1 MQIEIWRMNHDFHHN
16 QNYQKINEY
25 QFINN
30 MFFGAKKK
38 ETIKVDDTTSKDLEL
53 VTKMNHDL
61 AKSLDLKETLSNSLE
76 LIIKRINAQA
86 ANIFLIDDKNQSF
99 QCIASKHQAYLEDFE
114 IPITQGVMGKAVV
127 LKKCIRVGDVRKD
140 VREIAEFYFDLDN
153 KTNFTTYSVLCSP
166 LIVSDECIGVI
177 HCLNKKTNNK
187 LFEENDRKLLE
198 TLSGPAALAIRNA
211 RMAKDLVDKNRMQK
225 EIEIVGE
232 IQKTLLSQ
240 NQKEKF
246 PIAGINIPAK
256 VVSGDFYNFAELT
269 EGVYGFGVADV
280 SGKGIKSSLLMS
292 KASSLYRC
300 LSKTNFSAAELL
312 NILNSEICETT
323 SRGMF
328 VTMLIGIYDSKKKE
342 LTLANAGHEPPLIY
356 DNEGNFSNFE
366 EAGPPL
372 GIAPKFKFKETK
384 INFSNSSMY
393 IFTDGITEIKDT
405 KGNML
410 ESDGFKD
417 YIKKYQPIPNY
428 ERLNKIVED
437 IIKSGRIQKDDLT
450 IVVVDGS

>member
-1 MQIEIWRMNHDFHHN
+1 MNNEFHQS
-16 QNYQKINEY
+16 QNYQKFNEY

-30 MFFGAKKK
+30 MFFGAKKT
-38 ETIKVDDTTSKDLEL
+38 ETIKVDNTSTKDLEL
-53 VTKMNHDL
+53 VTKMSQEF
-61 AKSLDLKETLSNSLE
+61 AKTLDLKETLQTSLE
-76 LIIKRINAQA
+76 VIIKRINAQA
-86 ANIFLIDDKNQSF
+86 ANIFLIDDDKQNF

-114 IPITQGVMGKAVV
+114 IPITQGVMGKAA
-127 LKKCIRVGDVRKD
+127 LMKECIRVGDVRKD

-177 HCLNKKTNNK
+177 HCLNKKTDNK
-187 LFEENDRKLLE
+187 LFEESDRKLLE

-211 RMAKDLVDKNRMQK
+211 KMAKDLIDKNRMEK

-240 NQKEKF
+240 NIKENF

-256 VVSGDFYNFAELT
+256 VVSGDFYNFSELSN
-269 EGVYGFGVADV
+269 GVYGFGVADV

-300 LSKTNFSAAELL
+300 LSKTNFSAAGLL
-312 NILNSEICETT
+312 DILNTEICETT

-328 VTMLIGIYDSKKKE
+328 VTMLIGIYDRNKKE

-356 DNEGNFSNFE
+356 SNDGNFSNFE

-384 INFSNSSMY
+384 ISFSNSSMY
-393 IFTDGITEIKDT
+393 IFTDGITEIRDA

-410 ESDGFKD
+410 EADGFKN
-417 YIKKYQPIPNY
+417 YIKKYQQIPNH
-428 ERLNKIVED
+428 ERLNKIIED

-450 IVVVDGS
+450 IVAVDA

>member
-1 MQIEIWRMNHDFHHN
+1 MITSIVE
-16 QNYQKINEY
+16 NYQKSNRLPIK
-25 QFINN
+25 N
-30 MFFGAKKK
+30 MFFGKKK
-38 ETIKVDDTTSKDLEL
+38 ELKNEVEDTSSKDLAI
-53 VTKMNHDL
+53 VTQMNQEF
-61 AKSLDLKETLSNSLE
+61 AKSLDLKETLQNSLE
-76 LIIKRINAQA
+76 VIIKRINAQA
-86 ANIFLIDDKNQSF
+86 ANIFLIDDKSQTF

-114 IPITQGVMGKAVV
+114 IPITQGVMGKAAV

-166 LIVSDECIGVI
+166 LIVSGECIGVI
-177 HCLNKKTNNK
+177 HCLNKKTGNK

-211 RMAKDLVDKNRMQK
+211 KMAKDLVEKNRMQK

-240 NQKEKF
+240 NKKENF

-256 VVSGDFYNFAELT
+256 VVSGDFYNFAEISN
-269 EGVYGFGVADV
+269 GVFGFGVADV

-328 VTMLIGIYDSKKKE
+328 VTMLIGIYDSNKKE

-356 DNEGNFSNFE
+356 SKDGTFTNFE

-393 IFTDGITEIKDT
+393 IFTDGITEIKDVEG
-405 KGNML
+405 KML
-410 ESDGFKD
+410 ESQGFQN
-417 YIKKYQPIPNY
+417 YIKKYQEVPNN
-428 ERLNKIVED
+428 ERLNKIIED

-450 IVVVDGS
+450 IVVVDGK

>member
-1 MQIEIWRMNHDFHHN
+1 MNNEFH
-16 QNYQKINEY
+16 QLQKYQKINEY
-25 QFINN
+25 QFINS

-38 ETIKVDDTTSKDLEL
+38 ETTKVDDTSSKDLEL
-53 VTKMNHDL
+53 VTKMNQEF
-61 AKSLDLKETLSNSLE
+61 AKTLDLKETLNNSLE

-86 ANIFLIDDKNQSF
+86 ANIFLIDEKNQSF

-114 IPITQGVMGKAVV
+114 IPITQGVMGKAAVM
-127 LKKCIRVGDVRKD
+127 KKCIRVGDVRKD

-198 TLSGPAALAIRNA
+198 TLSGPAALAINNA
-211 RMAKDLVDKNRMQK
+211 KMAKDLIDKNRMQK

-240 NQKEKF
+240 NQKENF

-256 VVSGDFYNFAELT
+256 VVSGDFYNFAELS

-280 SGKGIKSSLLMS
+280 SGKGIK
-292 KASSLYRC
+292 
-300 LSKTNFSAAELL
+300 
-312 NILNSEICETT
+312 SEICETT

-328 VTMLIGIYDSKKKE
+328 VTMLIGIYDSNKKE

-356 DNEGNFSNFE
+356 SNDGNFSNFE

-410 ESDGFKD
+410 ESDGFKN
-417 YIKKYQPIPNY
+417 YIKKYQQSPNH

-450 IVVVDGS
+450 IVVVDSL